1 MSHVEAVYR
10 HGVFQPLGPVDLAD
24 DQRVRLNIE
33 LAGLETPQSW
43 LRHVQIVQ
51 AAVLKRQG
59 VLPDS
64 AQEIAADRQR

>member
-43 LRHVQIVQ
+43 LRQVQLVQ